1 MTITEVK
8 ARNREAGQH
17 WFSPS
22 TMRFFRSKVARW
34 TKTAA
39 DGRVYFVSSEQFV
52 GSSGIASP
60 RQYTVR
66 VQQLDGSIDTIGEFQ
81 AYETLAEAKRAA
93 AEASKGE
100 AK

>member
-8 ARNREAGQH
+8 ARNREAGQYC
-17 WFSPS
+17 FSPS

-34 TKTAA
+34 TTTAA

-52 GSSGIASP
+52 GSSGVASP
-60 RQYTVR
+60 RRYTVR
-66 VQQLDGSIDTIGEFQ
+66 VQKHDGSIDTVGEFQ
-81 AYETLAEAKRAA
+81 GYETLSDAKRAA
-93 AEASKGE
+93 RMEA